1 MNFCEAIFPQ
11 RKGPSKLFR
20 VPKWRKGTRD
30 SSSSLVDIDDD
41 FTTAYYYTYVFAKT
55 NLRRE
60 SRQKSRSSF
69 FCVMMERPMILSSNG
84 RRSTFFRAA
93 ALSVFK
99 KTRRGSGNT
108 THFCGGSL
116 YVILCERLTLEGAA
130 LNPSC
135 GPRFVAV
142 RKKAHHGEHDFISAV
157 RAAFYALR

>member
-1 MNFCEAIFPQ
+1 MHSLLRGQQKFNPSRTIQRAARQSAMNFCEAIFPQ

-20 VPKWRKGTRD
+20 VPQWRKGTRD

-60 SRQKSRSSF
+60 SRQKFRSSF
-69 FCVMMERPMILSSNG
+69 FCVMMERPMIILSSNG
-84 RRSTFFRAA
+84 RSTFFSAA

-108 THFCGGSL
+108 TNFCGGSL
-116 YVILCERLTLEGAA
+116 CNTM
-130 LNPSC
+130 
-135 GPRFVAV
+135 
-142 RKKAHHGEHDFISAV
+142 
-157 RAAFYALR
+157 

>member
-20 VPKWRKGTRD
+20 VPQWRKGTRD

-41 FTTAYYYTYVFAKT
+41 FTTAYYYMYVFAKT

-60 SRQKSRSSF
+60 SRQKSSSF
-69 FCVMMERPMILSSNG
+69 FCVMMERPMILSSNNG
-84 RRSTFFRAA
+84 RSTFFSAA